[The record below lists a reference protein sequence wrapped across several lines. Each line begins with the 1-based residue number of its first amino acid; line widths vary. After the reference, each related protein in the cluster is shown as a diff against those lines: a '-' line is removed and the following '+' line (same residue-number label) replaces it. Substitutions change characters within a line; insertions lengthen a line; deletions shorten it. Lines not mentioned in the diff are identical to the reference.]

1 MNDQASIFIGS
12 SAEALDYANALQR
25 VLDHDLI
32 TTVWSYGVFMPGGST
47 LEDLVARAEATD
59 YAALFLTP
67 DDKVV
72 RRGEY
77 LRTPRD
83 NLVFELGLFIGQIG
97 SRRAFLLSPRD
108 SVDLPS
114 DLQGIT
120 PITYRTDRGD
130 DDIQNAVNPAATDIR
145 AVVKRRGRRPTA
157 QSGGQI
163 AAAAASDGVAAAA
176 DVLLAISRLGALA
189 SQAGMSVE
197 VNEIGG
203 SRFEVV
209 ALDDTRL
216 GTSVEID
223 LCDVAAVRA
232 LDGLA
237 RALTEPSEI

>member
-1 MNDQASIFIGS
+1 MSDQASIFIGS
-12 SAEALDYANALQR
+12 STEALDYANALQR
-25 VLDHDLI
+25 VLDHHLI
-32 TTVWSYGVFMPGGST
+32 TTVWNYGVFMPGGNT
-47 LEDLVARAEATD
+47 LEDLLARAETTD

-67 DDKVV
+67 DDEVV

-77 LRTPRD
+77 LKTPRD

-97 SRRAFLLSPRD
+97 SRRTFLLSPRE

-130 DDIQNAVNPAATDIR
+130 GDIQNAVNPAATDIR
-145 AVVKRRGRRPTA
+145 AVVNRHKRRPA
-157 QSGGQI
+157 VQSEGQI
-163 AAAAASDGVAAAA
+163 ATAATLDGAAAAA

-189 SQAGMSVE
+189 AQAGMSVE
-197 VNEIGG
+197 VNELGG

-223 LCDVAAVRA
+223 LRDVAAVRV
-232 LDGLA
+232 LEGLE